1 MNSRFRSTMLEEEMK
16 TLIVLSAMPG
26 SGKSTWA
33 KRYQNEHSHTLIVSS
48 DAIRYELTGQTQDF
62 SKQKEVWELF
72 SLRIHEYAQKYD
84 DVTVIL
90 DALTDLNWLREKY
103 VKENPEFDEY
113 ILVLFP
119 RTIEQIHYYNKQRD
133 LSYIVPEDQLEML
146 INKWEEPTEEIK
158 KIYNK
163 TIEVHW

>member
-1 MNSRFRSTMLEEEMK
+1 MK

-33 KRYQNEHSHTLIVSS
+33 KQYQNEHSHTLIVSS

-103 VKENPEFDEY
+103 VKENPEFDRYE
-113 ILVLFP
+113 LVLFP
-119 RTIEQIHYYNKQRD
+119 RTIEQIRYYNKQRKE
-133 LSYIVPEDQLEML
+133 SSIVPDEQLELL
-146 INKWEEPTEEIK
+146 IQKWEEPSDEVIK
-158 KIYNK
+158 LFDAVHKI
-163 TIEVHW
+163 HW

>member
-1 MNSRFRSTMLEEEMK
+1 MK

-33 KRYQNEHSHTLIVSS
+33 KKYQREHPHTLIISS
-48 DAIRYELTGQTQDF
+48 DQIRYEVTGQFQDF
-62 SKQKEVWELF
+62 SKQNEVWELF
-72 SLRIHEYAQKYD
+72 SLRIHEYAKKYD

-90 DALTDLNWLREKY
+90 DALTDLNVLREKY

-113 ILVLFP
+113 VLVLFP
-119 RTIEQIHYYNKQRD
+119 RTVEQIRFYNKQRKET
-133 LSYIVPEDQLEML
+133 SIVPDEQLEVL

-158 KIYNK
+158 KLFNRVEEI
-163 TIEVHW
+163 HW

>member
-1 MNSRFRSTMLEEEMK
+1 MK

-33 KRYQNEHSHTLIVSS
+33 KQYQKEHSHTLIVSS
-48 DAIRYELTGQTQDF
+48 DEIRFELTGQSQDF

-72 SLRIHEYAQKYD
+72 SLRIHEYAQKFD

-90 DALTDLNWLREKY
+90 DALNDLNLLREKY

-113 ILVLFP
+113 VLVLFP
-119 RTIEQIHYYNKQRD
+119 RTIEQIRRYNKERE
-133 LSYIVPEDQLEML
+133 STAVVPDDQLELL
-146 INKWEEPTEEIK
+146 INKWEEPIEEIK
-158 KIYNK
+158 KLFNK